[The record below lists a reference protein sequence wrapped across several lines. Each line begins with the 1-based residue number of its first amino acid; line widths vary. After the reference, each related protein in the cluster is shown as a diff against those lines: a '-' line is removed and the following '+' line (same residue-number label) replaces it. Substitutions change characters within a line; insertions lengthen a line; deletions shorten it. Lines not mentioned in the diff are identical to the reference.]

1 MDQEVVNPVSFHSSY
16 TIMGNTMA
24 NSMDVPKGLKGH
36 QSFGAQPNWMK
47 MGNIIMVNT
56 MNIMV
61 IVHQIVQLN
70 MIVLGIHG
78 VLGLLVQKLVELE
91 LLKDQE
97 LFSRMLNQMARNV
110 PMRMPFK
117 ANIATS
123 NPVQFANGVSGPT
136 GQIVRE
142 AQGADI
148 EKEVKLVPKILKFK
162 QNSVH
167 YLQFI
172 ANGAYGEVGVLAP
185 KPVMMEC
192 NKE

>member
-1 MDQEVVNPVSFHSSY
+1 
-16 TIMGNTMA
+16 
-24 NSMDVPKGLKGH
+24 
-36 QSFGAQPNWMK
+36 
-47 MGNIIMVNT
+47 MVNT

-97 LFSRMLNQMARNV
+97 LFSRMLNQEARNV

-142 AQGADI
+142 AQGADK

-162 QNSVH
+162 QNSVNC
-167 YLQFI
+167 LQSI
-172 ANGAYGEVGVLAP
+172 ANGANGVTGVLAL
-185 KPVMMEC
+185 KPVVMEC
-192 NKE
+192 SKE